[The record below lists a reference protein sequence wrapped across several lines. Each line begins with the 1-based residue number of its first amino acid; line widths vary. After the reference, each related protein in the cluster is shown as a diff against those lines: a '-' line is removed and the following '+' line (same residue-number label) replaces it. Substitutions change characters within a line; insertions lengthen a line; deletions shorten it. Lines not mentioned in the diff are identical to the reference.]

1 MKSKMRVSPVTM
13 RVGRLPAKAEAFFT
27 CRTLRS
33 WLRVIRQPGCTPAR
47 QVGGDTCSGWQRVG
61 AGQLSTRRTAAILA
75 SSNLRSTS
83 HMAGGQAHC
92 PRRHVHHDEPLR
104 MALMV
109 VAPW

>member
-1 MKSKMRVSPVTM
+1 ML
-13 RVGRLPAKAEAFFT
+13 GLAA
-27 CRTLRS
+27 C
-33 WLRVIRQPGCTPAR
+33 
-47 QVGGDTCSGWQRVG
+47 GGW
-61 AGQLSTRRTAAILA
+61 AASTRRTAAILA